1 VGAAMTDEVLIKKI
15 VTTLEE
21 KLADMAIADHMD
33 VLNALTELMIN
44 ILKTAEY
51 LSAPQAYRRAA
62 EVFADAAVAEE
73 AEAAEGEAKAK
84 AAAEAKTKA
93 RPQPARR
100 VLKMGKLE
108 YHQLR
113 QRRIAGRAA
122 KRARTET

>member
-1 VGAAMTDEVLIKKI
+1 MTDEVLIKKI
-15 VTTLEE
+15 VTALEE

-33 VLNALTELMIN
+33 VLNALTEMTIN

-73 AEAAEGEAKAK
+73 AEAAEEAAKAEAAAKAK
-84 AAAEAKTKA
+84 
-93 RPQPARR
+93 QPHVRR
-100 VLKMGKLE
+100 VLTMDKLE
-108 YHQLR
+108 YYQLR
-113 QRRIAGRAA
+113 QQRVAQRGA